1 MKNYILMVLLLL
13 AVFQGFSQKKKK
25 QDPKDIKI
33 DSLTKATSMLTRKAD
48 SLGKSQT
55 VYYGL
60 YTTIKEK
67 VLLHD
72 FNPAKL
78 SQIIDSIRVSRDS
91 TTSLL
96 AAPIAP
102 LNDSL
107 SRLRKENVMLKAKV
121 DSLTV
126 DKVDKAT
133 VVADLKEL
141 KVLLDSKILTQAE
154 YDAKKKKLLEK
165 WP

>member
-1 MKNYILMVLLLL
+1 MKNCILILLLL
-13 AVFQGFSQKKKK
+13 VAVQAFSQKKKK
-25 QDPKDIKI
+25 QDPKDVKI
-33 DSLTKATSMLTRKAD
+33 DSLTKATSILSLKAD
-48 SLGKSQT
+48 SLGKSQK

-60 YTTIKEK
+60 YATIKEK

-91 TTSLL
+91 ATSLL
-96 AAPIAP
+96 AAPSAS
-102 LNDSL
+102 LKDSL
-107 SRLRKENVMLKAKV
+107 SRLRKENVMLKARV

-126 DKVDKAT
+126 DKVDKAK

-141 KVLLDSKILTQAE
+141 KGLLDSKILTQAE

-165 WP
+165 WQ